1 MCQPVDVGVN
11 KPLKGKVCAF
21 WEQRMVEKGI
31 TDPIAKPPSQADI
44 ANWCSVACTQVDM
57 QTIINA
63 WRRTGPHTWF
73 VPTCET
79 RPLGWMERPKE
90 QGSDENADG
99 SV

>member
-11 KPLKGKVCAF
+11 KPLKGKIRAF
-21 WEQRMVEKGI
+21 WEQYMVDKGI
-31 TDPIAKPPSQADI
+31 TDPIAKPPTRQDI
-44 ANWCSVACTQVDM
+44 ANWCSVAYTQVET

-63 WRRTGPHTWF
+63 WRRTGPYTWF

-79 RPLGWMERPKE
+79 RPIGWMDRPTE
-90 QGSDENADG
+90 GSDENTDG